1 MILDSINLLP
11 MFAIVV
17 IRTASVLFFSPIYNQ
32 ASLPLIVKIGLALVI
47 AFAIFPTINSSQPA
61 LPDNMINFILIVF
74 KELAIGFLIGYVA
87 TLAFAAFVM
96 GGGLISSEMGLTMA
110 ELVDPL
116 SGERVSPIAQLLQIV
131 ALILFFA
138 INGHH
143 WLINALVLSYK
154 TVPITGVIEL
164 GFSMGKIMNLFNG
177 LFVAA
182 IKIAAPIMIVLGL
195 TVVVSGFL
203 ARSTP
208 EINIFLIIFPMK
220 ILVGFLLLA
229 IMFPFI
235 TRAIGYLLEM
245 LRKDIFSLV
254 GGM

>member
-1 MILDSINLLP
+1 MIPDPINILP
-11 MFAIVV
+11 MFTLVL

-32 ASLPLIVKIGLALVI
+32 ASLPVIVKIGLALVI
-47 AFAIFPTINSSQPA
+47 SFAIFPTISSSQLA
-61 LPDNMINFILIVF
+61 LPDDMISFILIVF

-96 GGGLISSEMGLTMA
+96 GGGLISNEMGLTMA

-116 SGERVSPIAQLLQIV
+116 SGDRVSPISQLLQTV

-143 WLINALVLSYK
+143 WLINALILSYK
-154 TVPITGVIEL
+154 TVPVTGVIDL
-164 GFSMGKIMNLFNG
+164 GFSMSKIMDLFNG
-177 LFVAA
+177 LFIAA

-220 ILVGFLLLA
+220 ILVGFLLLF

-235 TRAIGYLLEM
+235 TRAIEYLLDL

>member
-1 MILDSINLLP
+1 MMLDPINILP
-11 MFAIVV
+11 MFALVL
-17 IRTASVLFFSPIYNQ
+17 IRTASVLFFSPIYSK
-32 ASLPLIVKIGLALVI
+32 ASMPLMVKIGLALVI
-47 AFAIFPTINSSQPA
+47 AFAIFPTIGSSPTV
-61 LPDNMINFILIVF
+61 LPDNMIDFILIVF

-96 GGGLISSEMGLTMA
+96 GGALISTEMGLTMA

-116 SGERVSPIAQLLQIV
+116 SGDRVSPIAQLLQIV
-131 ALILFFA
+131 TLILFFS

-143 WLINALVLSYK
+143 WLINALILSYK
-154 TVPITGVIEL
+154 TVPLTGFIDL
-164 GFSMGKIMNLFNG
+164 GFSMNKILQLFGG
-177 LFVAA
+177 LFVSA

-220 ILVGFLLLA
+220 ILVGFLLLV

-235 TRAIGYLLEM
+235 TRSIQYLLDL

>member
-11 MFAIVV
+11 MFAIVL

-32 ASLPLIVKIGLALVI
+32 AGLPLIVKIGLALVI

-61 LPDNMINFILIVF
+61 LPDNLINFILIVF

-116 SGERVSPIAQLLQIV
+116 SGEQVSPIAQLLQIV

-154 TVPITGVIEL
+154 AVPITGVIEL

-235 TRAIGYLLEM
+235 TRAIEYLLEM

>member
-11 MFAIVV
+11 MFAIVL

-47 AFAIFPTINSSQPA
+47 AFAIFPTINRSQPA

-116 SGERVSPIAQLLQIV
+116 SGDHVSPISQLLQIV

-235 TRAIGYLLEM
+235 TRAIEYLLEM

>member
-1 MILDSINLLP
+1 MLLDPFSFLP
-11 MFAIVV
+11 MFALVL
-17 IRTASVLFFSPIYNQ
+17 IRTASVLFFSPIYSQ
-32 ASLPLIVKIGLALVI
+32 AGLPLMIKIGLALVI
-47 AFAIFPTINSSQPA
+47 SFAVFPIISNSQPV
-61 LPDNMINFILIVF
+61 LPDNMINFIIIVF
-74 KELAIGFLIGYVA
+74 KELAVGFLIGYVA

-116 SGERVSPIAQLLQIV
+116 TGDRVSPIAQLLQIV

-143 WLINALVLSYK
+143 WLINALILSYK
-154 TVPITGVIEL
+154 TVPLTGFIE
-164 GFSMGKIMNLFNG
+164 MGSSVSKIMDLFNG
-177 LFVAA
+177 LFIAA

-195 TVVVSGFL
+195 TVVVAGFL

-235 TRAIGYLLEM
+235 TRSIQYLLDL
-245 LRKDIFSLV
+245 LRKDIFSVV

>member
-1 MILDSINLLP
+1 MILDPINLLP
-11 MFAIVV
+11 MFALVL
-17 IRTASVLFFSPIYNQ
+17 IRTASVLFFSPIYSQ
-32 ASLPLIVKIGLALVI
+32 AGLPLMIKIGLALVI
-47 AFAIFPTINSSQPA
+47 AFAIFPTINSSQPP
-61 LPDNMINFILIVF
+61 LTDNMISFVLIVF

-96 GGGLISSEMGLTMA
+96 GGGLISTEMGLTMA

-116 SGERVSPIAQLLQIV
+116 SGDRVSPIAQLLQIV

-154 TVPITGVIEL
+154 TVPITGVIDL
-164 GFSMGKIMNLFNG
+164 GFSMSKIMNLFNG
-177 LFVAA
+177 LFMSA

-208 EINIFLIIFPMK
+208 EINIFLIIFPSK
-220 ILVGFLLLA
+220 ILIGFVLLA

-235 TRAIGYLLEM
+235 TRAIQYLLDL

>member
-1 MILDSINLLP
+1 MILDPISLLP
-11 MFAIVV
+11 MFALVL
-17 IRTASVLFFSPIYNQ
+17 IRTASVLFFSPIYSR
-32 ASLPLIVKIGLALVI
+32 AGLPLLIKVGLALVI
-47 AFAIFPTINSSQPA
+47 TIAIFPTISSSQLA
-61 LPDNMINFILIVF
+61 LPDNLIGFALIVF

-116 SGERVSPIAQLLQIV
+116 TGDRVSAIAQLLQIV

-154 TVPITGVIEL
+154 TVPITGVIDL
-164 GFSMGKIMNLFNG
+164 GFSMSKIMNLFNG
-177 LFVAA
+177 LFISA

-235 TRAIGYLLEM
+235 TRSIQYLLDL

>member
-1 MILDSINLLP
+1 
-11 MFAIVV
+11 MFALVL
-17 IRTASVLFFSPIYNQ
+17 IRTASVLFFSPIYSQ
-32 ASLPLIVKIGLALVI
+32 AGLPLMIKIGLALVI
-47 AFAIFPTINSSQPA
+47 SFAVFPIISNSQPV
-61 LPDNMINFILIVF
+61 LPDNMINFIIIVF
-74 KELAIGFLIGYVA
+74 KELAVGFLIGYVA

-116 SGERVSPIAQLLQIV
+116 TGDRVSPIAQLLQIV

-143 WLINALVLSYK
+143 WLINALILSYK
-154 TVPITGVIEL
+154 TVPLTGFIE
-164 GFSMGKIMNLFNG
+164 MGSSVSKIMDLFNG
-177 LFVAA
+177 LFIAA

-195 TVVVSGFL
+195 TVVVAGFL

-235 TRAIGYLLEM
+235 TRSIQYLLDL
-245 LRKDIFSLV
+245 LRKDIFSVV

>member
-1 MILDSINLLP
+1 MILNTINLLP
-11 MFAIVV
+11 LFTIVL

-32 ASLPLIVKIGLALVI
+32 TNIPLIIKIGLSLVI
-47 AFAIFPTINSSQPA
+47 AVAIFPTINNSQLT
-61 LPDNMINFILIVF
+61 LPDNLINFILLVF

-87 TLAFAAFVM
+87 TLAFGAFVM
-96 GGGLISSEMGLTMA
+96 AGELISSEMGLSMA

-116 SGERVSPIAQLLQIV
+116 FGDHISPISQLLQIV

-154 TVPITGVIEL
+154 TVPVTGFIEM
-164 GFSMGKIMNLFNG
+164 GFSLNKIMHLFNG

-182 IKIAAPIMIVLGL
+182 IKIAAPVMIILALV
-195 TVVVSGFL
+195 VVVSGFL

-208 EINIFLIIFPMK
+208 EINIFLIIFPVK
-220 ILVGFLLLA
+220 IIVGLLILA
-229 IMFPFI
+229 ITFPFI
-235 TRAIGYLLEM
+235 TRAIDYLLNS
-245 LRKDIFSLV
+245 LRKDVFSLV

>member
-1 MILDSINLLP
+1 MVLDPINILP
-11 MFAIVV
+11 MFALVL
-17 IRTASVLFFSPIYNQ
+17 IRTASVLFFSPIYSQ
-32 ASLPLIVKIGLALVI
+32 ASMPLMIKIAFALVI
-47 AFAIFPTINSSQPA
+47 SFAIFPTISSSQMV
-61 LPDNMINFILIVF
+61 LPDNMISFILLVF
-74 KELAIGFLIGYVA
+74 KELSIGFLIGYVA

-96 GGGLISSEMGLTMA
+96 GGGLISTEMGLTMA

-116 SGERVSPIAQLLQIV
+116 TGDRVSPIAQLLQIV

-138 INGHH
+138 MNGHH

-154 TVPITGVIEL
+154 TVPITGVIDL
-164 GFSMGKIMNLFNG
+164 GFSMSKIMNLFNG
-177 LFVAA
+177 LFMSA

-208 EINIFLIIFPMK
+208 EINIFLIIFPTK
-220 ILVGFLLLA
+220 ILIGFVLLA

-235 TRAIGYLLEM
+235 TRTIQYLLDL

>member
-11 MFAIVV
+11 VFTVV
-17 IRTASVLFFSPIYNQ
+17 LIRTASVLFFSPIYNQ
-32 ASLPLIVKIGLALVI
+32 ASLPLIVKIGFALVI

-116 SGERVSPIAQLLQIV
+116 SGDRVSPIAQLLQIV

-220 ILVGFLLLA
+220 IFIGFLLLA

-235 TRAIGYLLEM
+235 TRAIEYLLEM

>member
-1 MILDSINLLP
+1 MLIDLINLLP
-11 MFAIVV
+11 MFVLV
-17 IRTASVLFFSPIYNQ
+17 LIRTASVLFFSPIYSQ
-32 ASLPLIVKIGLALVI
+32 AGLPLMVKIGLALVI
-47 AFAIFPTINSSQPA
+47 SFAIFPTINSSQSP
-61 LPDNMINFILIVF
+61 LTDNMIGFVLIIF

-96 GGGLISSEMGLTMA
+96 GGGLISTEMGLTMA

-116 SGERVSPIAQLLQIV
+116 SGDRVSPIAQLLQIV

-143 WLINALVLSYK
+143 WLISALVLSYK
-154 TVPITGVIEL
+154 TVPVTGVIDL
-164 GFSMGKIMNLFNG
+164 GFSMSKIMNLFNG
-177 LFVAA
+177 LFISA

-208 EINIFLIIFPMK
+208 EINIFLIIFPSK
-220 ILVGFLLLA
+220 ILIGFLLLS

-235 TRAIGYLLEM
+235 TRAIQYLLDL
-245 LRKDIFSLV
+245 LRKDIFSLA

>member
-1 MILDSINLLP
+1 MLDPINILP
-11 MFAIVV
+11 MFALVL
-17 IRTASVLFFSPIYNQ
+17 IRTASVLFFSPIYSK
-32 ASLPLIVKIGLALVI
+32 ASMPLMVKIGLALVI
-47 AFAIFPTINSSQPA
+47 AFAIFPTIGSSPTV
-61 LPDNMINFILIVF
+61 LPDNMIDFILVVF

-116 SGERVSPIAQLLQIV
+116 TGDRVSPIAQLLQIV
-131 ALILFFA
+131 ALILFFS

-143 WLINALVLSYK
+143 WLINALILSYK
-154 TVPITGVIEL
+154 TVPITGFIEM
-164 GFSMGKIMNLFNG
+164 GSSVGKIIDLFNG
-177 LFVAA
+177 LFIAA

-195 TVVVSGFL
+195 TVVVAGFL

-220 ILVGFLLLA
+220 ILVGFLLLT

-235 TRAIGYLLEM
+235 TRAIQYLLD
-245 LRKDIFSLV
+245 LLHKDIFSVV

>member
-1 MILDSINLLP
+1 MILDPINLLP
-11 MFAIVV
+11 MFALVL
-17 IRTASVLFFSPIYNQ
+17 IRTASVLFFSPIYSQ
-32 ASLPLIVKIGLALVI
+32 AGLPLMIKIGLALVI
-47 AFAIFPTINSSQPA
+47 SFAIFPIVSSSQSA

-74 KELAIGFLIGYVA
+74 KELAVGFLIGYVA
-87 TLAFAAFVM
+87 TLAFAGFVM
-96 GGGLISSEMGLTMA
+96 GGALISSEMGLTMA

-116 SGERVSPIAQLLQIV
+116 TGDRVSPIAQLFQIV

-154 TVPITGVIEL
+154 TVPITGVIDL
-164 GFSMGKIMNLFNG
+164 GFSVSKIMDLFNG
-177 LFVAA
+177 LFITA

-208 EINIFLIIFPMK
+208 EINIFLIIFPTK
-220 ILVGFLLLA
+220 ILLGFLLLA

-235 TRAIGYLLEM
+235 TRAIQYLLDL

>member
-1 MILDSINLLP
+1 MILNSINLLP
-11 MFAIVV
+11 MFAIVL

-47 AFAIFPTINSSQPA
+47 AIAIFPTINNSQQA
-61 LPDNMINFILIVF
+61 LPDNVINFILIVF

-96 GGGLISSEMGLTMA
+96 GGALISADMGLTMA

-116 SGERVSPIAQLLQIV
+116 SGDRVSPISQLLQIV

-154 TVPITGVIEL
+154 TVPITGVIDL
-164 GFSMGKIMNLFNG
+164 GFSMSKILDLFSG

-182 IKIAAPIMIVLGL
+182 IKIAAPIMIVMGL

-208 EINIFLIIFPMK
+208 EINIFLIIFPVK

-235 TRAIGYLLEM
+235 TRSIEYLLDM
-245 LRKDIFSLV
+245 LRRDIFSLV

>member
-1 MILDSINLLP
+1 MLLDPFSLLP
-11 MFAIVV
+11 MFALVL
-17 IRTASVLFFSPIYNQ
+17 IRTASVLFFSPIYSQ
-32 ASLPLIVKIGLALVI
+32 AGLPLMIKIGLALVI
-47 AFAIFPTINSSQPA
+47 SFAVFPVISNSQPV
-61 LPDNMINFILIVF
+61 LPDNMINFIIIVF
-74 KELAIGFLIGYVA
+74 KELAVGFLIGYVA

-116 SGERVSPIAQLLQIV
+116 TGDRVSPIAQLLQIV

-143 WLINALVLSYK
+143 WLINALILSYK
-154 TVPITGVIEL
+154 TVPLTGFIE
-164 GFSMGKIMNLFNG
+164 MGSSVSKIMDLFNG
-177 LFVAA
+177 LFIAA

-195 TVVVSGFL
+195 TVVVAGFL

-235 TRAIGYLLEM
+235 TRSIQYLLDL
-245 LRKDIFSLV
+245 LRKDIFSVV

>member
-1 MILDSINLLP
+1 
-11 MFAIVV
+11 
-17 IRTASVLFFSPIYNQ
+17 
-32 ASLPLIVKIGLALVI
+32 
-47 AFAIFPTINSSQPA
+47 
-61 LPDNMINFILIVF
+61 
-74 KELAIGFLIGYVA
+74 
-87 TLAFAAFVM
+87 LAFAAFVM
-96 GGGLISSEMGLTMA
+96 GGALISTEMGLTMA

-116 SGERVSPIAQLLQIV
+116 SGDRVSPIAQLLQIV
-131 ALILFFA
+131 TLILFFS

-143 WLINALVLSYK
+143 WLINALILSYK
-154 TVPITGVIEL
+154 TVPLTGFIDL
-164 GFSMGKIMNLFNG
+164 GFSMNKILQLFGG
-177 LFVAA
+177 LFVSA

-220 ILVGFLLLA
+220 ILVGFLLLV

-235 TRAIGYLLEM
+235 TRSIQYLLDL

>member
-11 MFAIVV
+11 MFAIVL

-47 AFAIFPTINSSQPA
+47 AIAIFPTINNSQQA
-61 LPDNMINFILIVF
+61 LPDNVINFILIVF

-96 GGGLISSEMGLTMA
+96 GGALISADMGLTMA
-110 ELVDPL
+110 QLVDPL
-116 SGERVSPIAQLLQIV
+116 SGDRVSPISQLLQIV

-154 TVPITGVIEL
+154 TVPITGVIDL
-164 GFSMGKIMNLFNG
+164 GFSMSKILDLFSG

-182 IKIAAPIMIVLGL
+182 IKIAAPIMIILGL

-235 TRAIGYLLEM
+235 TRAIEYLLDM
-245 LRKDIFSLV
+245 LRRDIFSLV

>member
-1 MILDSINLLP
+1 M
-11 MFAIVV
+11 
-17 IRTASVLFFSPIYNQ
+17 LFFSPIYSQ
-32 ASLPLIVKIGLALVI
+32 AGLPLMIKIGLALVI
-47 AFAIFPTINSSQPA
+47 SFAVFPVISNSQPV
-61 LPDNMINFILIVF
+61 LPDNMINFIIIVF
-74 KELAIGFLIGYVA
+74 KELAVGFLIGYVA

-116 SGERVSPIAQLLQIV
+116 TGDRVSPIAQLLQIV

-143 WLINALVLSYK
+143 WLINALILSYK
-154 TVPITGVIEL
+154 TVPLTGFIE
-164 GFSMGKIMNLFNG
+164 MGSSVSKIMDLFNG
-177 LFVAA
+177 LFIAA

-195 TVVVSGFL
+195 TVVVAGFL

-235 TRAIGYLLEM
+235 TRSIQYLLDL
-245 LRKDIFSLV
+245 LRKDIFSVV